1 MPGRDVRLR
10 IQRQSKFWRW
20 ELTTRRLLDGQPTFR
35 EQLEWLEKA
44 ETLMVRL
51 RANRQAISNH
61 KTPLMRGEMSE
72 LEKLQREQ
80 SAP

>member
-10 IQRQSKFWRW
+10 VQRQSEFWRW
-20 ELTTRRLLDGQPTFR
+20 ELTTRCLLDGQPTFR
-35 EQLEWLEKA
+35 EQLEWLEEA
-44 ETLMVRL
+44 ETMMLRL

-72 LEKLQREQ
+72 LEKLQCQQ
-80 SAP
+80 SAT